1 MKRIAVAFIAILVVF
16 TSVPFSAYAKTS
28 DMEIIIS
35 PDGLPE
41 KSYTPTY
48 SSIGQ
53 ITLMSEDEALPSSF
67 DARDYG
73 WVTPLK
79 RQEWG
84 TCWSYAKI
92 SILETYNI
100 SQGFDDINADYSEA
114 HLAWFGNTKS
124 TDVNNPTYG
133 DGVTVNFNPDDYFIA
148 EYPNAAKMGAYTIG
162 ATHSTAIGALA
173 RWSGI
178 ANEADFPP
186 ESEGPIIDE
195 TYRYNTDSGF
205 VIKSAE
211 WLNNITDVKNWVS
224 NFGSAS
230 ISFSYG
236 NMHADFNGPDI
247 TWTYE
252 YDYNRT
258 SLHEVAIIGW
268 DDYFPMREKYSY
280 YETEWGRPDFM
291 PPADGAWLCKDS
303 NNDYLWISYYDA
315 SIIEIVGYTAQPS
328 DTYRE
333 NYTYNGTGTQVYG
346 TLQGPASVSNVF
358 KTDEHEILS
367 AVSTYTVEENQNL
380 NIKIYT
386 DINSNYTDPTQ
397 GTLALNYPII
407 VPKKGYHTIELP
419 QDIKLN
425 PNTYFSVVIEYEATN
440 GVTRIPIEYDYD
452 FGYENAN
459 FTYSSNKGE
468 SFIYVSSRSAWFYSE
483 EQGAKNVFVQAFTNC
498 DHQPET
504 TTVSAS
510 CKEAGYSETKCTQ
523 CKEILKSTVVPKADC
538 ADGDWSYV
546 GNNTFNKI
554 CPDCGAVS
562 ENKTVVL
569 DVVEDTISLY
579 NGETGYITFHTDAD
593 FTENVVFS
601 SSNPSVVSVNNKG
614 NITANSVGKAIVTL
628 NIPDTDI
635 IAECSITVLP
645 RMFTVT
651 WNIYESMIVETVKET
666 ESITEPSNPSRTG
679 YVFAGWDNEIPD
691 VMPAENLVFTAQW
704 VPATDTTY
712 AVETYTMNTDG
723 DYDKTVK
730 VLFGTTENKVTAE
743 YKINEGFFLDESK
756 SVLSGTIEAKGTL
769 VLKVYLNRKSYSFT
783 TVVDGISEQRVCLYG
798 SAIIQPEAPAKPEYK
813 FMGWSESIP
822 DTMPA
827 EDITVTAV
835 YEKAYICPDC
845 NNEILGEENI
855 SEHITSEARKKAI
868 VSIKNN
874 TGSKTIKYGETLCLT
889 AVVEKMPENTE
900 ICWYVDGE
908 KQGTGETFDIKFNNG
923 TKVVEVKLVDENE
936 NVLTDANNEEISDSQ
951 TVTVKAGFFWRLIS
965 FFKNLFRISRFVEQA
980 LGITI
985 Q

>member
-1 MKRIAVAFIAILVVF
+1 MKRFITIILILCLLLA
-16 TSVPFSAYAKTS
+16 SIPFSAYAKTS

-148 EYPNAAKMGAYTIG
+148 EYPNADKMGAYTIG

-523 CKEILKSTVVPKADC
+523 CKEILESTVIPKLEHSYQWVIETMPTATTDGSKKQIC
-538 ADGDWSYV
+538 AVCNDETDLHTIPATGFEATNGMAVDYAENIIY
-546 GNNTFNKI
+546 GL
-554 CPDCGAVS
+554 DAGAVS
-562 ENKTVVL
+562 LDTYTAFVADGYEWIYTESENGFGTGTKAILKKGDETVSEYTVL
-569 DVVEDTISLY
+569 IYGDINGDSWYDGEDA
-579 NGETGYITFHTDAD
+579 F
-593 FTENVVFS
+593 
-601 SSNPSVVSVNNKG
+601 
-614 NITANSVGKAIVTL
+614 IVTL
-628 NIPDTDI
+628 IAKGLLDKEDVSTAIWTAADCNHDGVIDDKDVDLLIGAGLLLNKVDQTKATELVLNADYIEYVMLIDQSAGVHTGIIPYEDTDDT
-635 IAECSITVLP
+635 AQGTTAPKS
-645 RMFTVT
+645 
-651 WNIYESMIVETVKET
+651 NETV
-666 ESITEPSNPSRTG
+666 ESDI
-679 YVFAGWDNEIPD
+679 F
-691 VMPAENLVFTAQW
+691 
-704 VPATDTTY
+704 
-712 AVETYTMNTDG
+712 
-723 DYDKTVK
+723 
-730 VLFGTTENKVTAE
+730 TTENNAE
-743 YKINEGFFLDESK
+743 VIITNLFEFIKKIF
-756 SVLSGTIEAKGTL
+756 
-769 VLKVYLNRKSYSFT
+769 
-783 TVVDGISEQRVCLYG
+783 
-798 SAIIQPEAPAKPEYK
+798 
-813 FMGWSESIP
+813 
-822 DTMPA
+822 
-827 EDITVTAV
+827 
-835 YEKAYICPDC
+835 
-845 NNEILGEENI
+845 
-855 SEHITSEARKKAI
+855 AI
-868 VSIKNN
+868 VFSFIK
-874 TGSKTIKYGETLCLT
+874 
-889 AVVEKMPENTE
+889 P
-900 ICWYVDGE
+900 
-908 KQGTGETFDIKFNNG
+908 
-923 TKVVEVKLVDENE
+923 
-936 NVLTDANNEEISDSQ
+936 
-951 TVTVKAGFFWRLIS
+951 
-965 FFKNLFRISRFVEQA
+965 
-980 LGITI
+980 
-985 Q
+985 